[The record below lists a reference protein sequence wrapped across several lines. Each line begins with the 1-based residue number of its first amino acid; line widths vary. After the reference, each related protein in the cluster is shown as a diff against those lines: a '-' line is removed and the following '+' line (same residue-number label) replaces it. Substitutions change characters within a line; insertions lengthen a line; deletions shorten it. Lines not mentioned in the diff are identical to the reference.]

1 MWTLMPWVL
10 YASTVAGMPA
20 DMRLQLS
27 MIERVSN
34 ELHAKVFPSLPGTE
48 AHSCRS

>member
-34 ELHAKVFPSLPGTE
+34 ELHAKVFPSLP
-48 AHSCRS
+48 RSSFLPF